1 MNPRS
6 IGFQLT
12 AWYAGVIA
20 VVFLLLGGFMYLGMK
35 HHLEKNLRETQSKR
49 AGVIA
54 ETLVARVAQL
64 GEAHVIQEIRES
76 YAPELNSRFIRVT
89 RPDGSVLYVCGVPAD
104 LSFDPTKVPP
114 AATTVARAYA
124 RVESPPESESLLIVT
139 GPVPTAAGTFRV
151 EVGASLG
158 PVETVLREWLVTFA
172 LAFPFLLAVA
182 AGGGWFLARRAL
194 EPVRKIIHGTEQISS
209 HNLGERLPVPR
220 TGDELERLSTALNQ
234 MIARLDEA
242 LSHNRRFMADA
253 SHELRTPLTILRGEL
268 ETMLQQTDGA
278 PELQDRI
285 GSVLE
290 EVERLAKIVENLFAL
305 SRLDAGEAQAESV
318 PFDLGQLA
326 ATTAEQMS
334 LLAEDKQVSLNCLA
348 PRAVSVEG
356 DRARLKQVVVNLLDN
371 AVKYTPPGGSVTLSV
386 VAAPN
391 IGKAVLEVTDTG
403 MGIPAGALPHVFE
416 RFFRVDKARSRELGG
431 AGIGLSIVKAICTA
445 HGGQVEVASEEGR
458 GARFRVLLPL
468 AENSDETKD
477 THNAG

>member
-20 VVFLLLGGFMYLGMK
+20 VGFLVLGGFMYLGMK
-35 HHLEKNLRETQSKR
+35 HHLEKSLRETQAKR

-64 GEAHVIQEIRES
+64 GEPHVIREIRES

-89 RPDGSVLYVCGVPAD
+89 RPNGTVLYVCGVPAD
-104 LSFDPTKVPP
+104 LSFDPAKIPP
-114 AATTVARAYA
+114 AGSVARASA
-124 RVESPPESESLLIVT
+124 RVESPAGSESLLIVT

-158 PVETVLREWLVTFA
+158 PVREVLREWLVTFT

-194 EPVRKIIHGTEQISS
+194 EPVRRIIHGAEQISS
-209 HNLGERLPVPR
+209 HNLGDRLPVPR

-268 ETMLQQTDGA
+268 ETLLHQTDGA
-278 PELQDRI
+278 PELQERI

-318 PFDLGQLA
+318 RFDLGQLA
-326 ATTAEQMS
+326 ATTAGQMS
-334 LLAEDKQVSLNCLA
+334 LLAEDKHISLNCLA
-348 PRAVSVEG
+348 PRPVTVEG

-371 AVKYTPPGGSVTLSV
+371 AVKYTPAGGSVTLSV
-386 VAAPN
+386 AAAPHV
-391 IGKAVLEVTDTG
+391 GKAVLEVTDTG
-403 MGIPAGALPHVFE
+403 MGIPTGALPHVFE

-445 HGGQVEVASEEGR
+445 HGGHVEVASEEGG

-468 AENSDETKD
+468 ASSTDTSQEN
-477 THNAG
+477 THAG

>member
-1 MNPRS
+1 MNARS

-35 HHLEKNLRETQSKR
+35 HHLEKSLRETQAKR

-64 GEAHVIQEIRES
+64 GEERVIQEIRES

-89 RPDGSVLYVCGVPAD
+89 RPDGTVMYVCGVPAD
-104 LSFDPTKVPP
+104 LSFDPVKVPP
-114 AATTVARAYA
+114 VGPVARVYA
-124 RVESPPESESLLIVT
+124 RFESPPGGESLLIVT
-139 GPVPTAAGTFRV
+139 GPVPTAAGTYRV
-151 EVGASLG
+151 EVGASVG
-158 PVETVLREWLVTFA
+158 PLQAVLREWLVTFA
-172 LAFPFLLAVA
+172 LAFPFLLAGA

-194 EPVRKIIHGTEQISS
+194 EPVRKIIHGAEQISS
-209 HNLGERLPVPR
+209 HNLGDRLPVPR

-268 ETMLQQTDGA
+268 ETLLQQTDGE
-278 PELQDRI
+278 PELQERI

-290 EVERLAKIVENLFAL
+290 EVDRLAKIVENLFAL

-318 PFDLGQLA
+318 RFDLGQLA
-326 ATTAEQMS
+326 ANTAEQMS
-334 LLAEDKQVSLNCLA
+334 LLAEDKEVTLQCLA
-348 PRAVSVEG
+348 PRAVTVEG

-371 AVKYTPPGGSVTLSV
+371 AVKYTPSGGAVTLSV
-386 VAAPN
+386 VAAPGL
-391 IGKAVLEVTDTG
+391 GKAVLEVTDTG

-468 AENSDETKD
+468 AENSDETKGKP
-477 THNAG
+477 NAG

>member
-20 VVFLLLGGFMYLGMK
+20 VGFVLLGGFMYLGMK

-89 RPDGSVLYVCGVPAD
+89 RPDGTVLYVCGVPAD
-104 LSFDPTKVPP
+104 LSFDPAKVPS
-114 AATTVARAYA
+114 AAAAVPRAYA
-124 RVESPPESESLLIVT
+124 RVETPPDSDSLLIVT
-139 GPVPTAAGTFRV
+139 GPVPTVAGTFRV

-158 PVETVLREWLVTFA
+158 PVQTVLREWLVTFG

-318 PFDLGQLA
+318 QFDLGQLA

-371 AVKYTPPGGSVTLSV
+371 AVKYTPPGGAVTLSV

-391 IGKAVLEVTDTG
+391 VGKAVLEVTDTG

-468 AENSDETKD
+468 AEKSDETKD

>member
-1 MNPRS
+1 MNTRS

-20 VVFLLLGGFMYLGMK
+20 VGFLLLGGFMYLGMK
-35 HHLEKNLRETQSKR
+35 HHLEKNLRETQAKR

-89 RPDGSVLYVCGVPAD
+89 RPDGTVLYVCGVPAD
-104 LSFDPTKVPP
+104 LSFDPAKVPP
-114 AATTVARAYA
+114 VAAPVPRAYA
-124 RVESPPESESLLIVT
+124 RVESPLDSESLLIVT
-139 GPVPTAAGTFRV
+139 GPVPAATGSFLI

-158 PVETVLREWLVTFA
+158 PVQTVLREWLVTFA

-278 PELQDRI
+278 PELQDRL

-318 PFDLGQLA
+318 QFDLGQLA

-334 LLAEDKQVSLNCLA
+334 LLAEDKQVTLNCLA
-348 PRAVSVEG
+348 PRVVAVEG

-386 VAAPN
+386 VAAPG
-391 IGKAVLEVTDTG
+391 IGKAVLEVADTG
-403 MGIPAGALPHVFE
+403 IGIPTGALPHVFE

-431 AGIGLSIVKAICTA
+431 AGIGLSIVKAICSA

-468 AENSDETKD
+468 AETGDETKD
-477 THNAG
+477 KPNAG

>member
-12 AWYAGVIA
+12 AWYAGVMA
-20 VVFLLLGGFMYLGMK
+20 VGFVLLGGFMYLGMK
-35 HHLEKNLRETQSKR
+35 HHLEKNLRETHTKR
-49 AGVIA
+49 AGVIS

-76 YAPELNSRFIRVT
+76 YAPELNNRFIRVT
-89 RPDGSVLYVCGVPAD
+89 RPDGTVLYVCGVPTD
-104 LSFDPTKVPP
+104 LSFDPAKVPP
-114 AATTVARAYA
+114 SAATGPRVYA
-124 RVESPPESESLLIVT
+124 RVESPPDSESLLIVT

-158 PVETVLREWLVTFA
+158 PVQAVLREWLVTFA
-172 LAFPFLLAVA
+172 LAFPFLLAGA

-194 EPVRKIIHGTEQISS
+194 EPVRKIIHATEQISS

-268 ETMLQQTDGA
+268 EAMLPQTDGA
-278 PELQDRI
+278 PELQERI

-290 EVERLAKIVENLFAL
+290 EVERLAKIVEHLFAL

-318 PFDLGQLA
+318 RFDLGQLVA
-326 ATTAEQMS
+326 STAEQMS

-371 AVKYTPPGGSVTLSV
+371 AIKYTPQGGSVTLSV
-386 VAAPN
+386 VAAPHV
-391 IGKAVLEVTDTG
+391 GKALLEVTDTG
-403 MGIPAGALPHVFE
+403 IGIPSGALPHVFE

-445 HGGQVEVASEEGR
+445 HGGQVEVASEEGH

-468 AENSDETKD
+468 AETSDETKGKP
-477 THNAG
+477 NAG

>member
-1 MNPRS
+1 MNTRS

-20 VVFLLLGGFMYLGMK
+20 VGFVLLGGFMYLGMK
-35 HHLEKNLRETQSKR
+35 HHLEKHLRETQSKR

-76 YAPELNSRFIRVT
+76 YAPELNNRFIRVT
-89 RPDGSVLYVCGVPAD
+89 RPDGTVLYVCGVPVD
-104 LSFDPTKVPP
+104 LSFDPAKVPP
-114 AATTVARAYA
+114 PGAVARAYA

-139 GPVPTAAGTFRV
+139 GAVPTAAGAFQV

-158 PVETVLREWLVTFA
+158 PVQAVLREWLVTFA
-172 LAFPFLLAVA
+172 LAFPFLLAGA

-194 EPVRKIIHGTEQISS
+194 EPVRKIIHHTEQISS

-268 ETMLQQTDGA
+268 EAMLPQTDGA
-278 PELQDRI
+278 PELQERI

-290 EVERLAKIVENLFAL
+290 EVERLAKIVEHLFAL

-318 PFDLGQLA
+318 RFDLGQLVA
-326 ATTAEQMS
+326 STAEQMS

-386 VAAPN
+386 VGAPG

-403 MGIPAGALPHVFE
+403 IGIPVGALPHVFE

-458 GARFRVLLPL
+458 GARFRVVLPL
-468 AENSDETKD
+468 AETADETKD
-477 THNAG
+477 TPNAG

>member
-20 VVFLLLGGFMYLGMK
+20 VVFVLLGGFMYLGMK

-64 GEAHVIQEIRES
+64 GEPHVIQEIRES

-104 LSFDPTKVPP
+104 LSFDPAKVPP
-114 AATTVARAYA
+114 PAAAVPRAYA
-124 RVESPPESESLLIVT
+124 RVESPPESDSLLIVT

-151 EVGASLG
+151 EVGSSLG

-234 MIARLDEA
+234 MIERLDEA

-268 ETMLQQTDGA
+268 ETMLRQTDGA
-278 PELQDRI
+278 SELQDRI

-391 IGKAVLEVTDTG
+391 VGKAVLEVTDTG
-403 MGIPAGALPHVFE
+403 IGIPAGALPHVFE

-445 HGGQVEVASEEGR
+445 HGGQVEVVSEEGR

>member
-1 MNPRS
+1 MNTRS

-35 HHLEKNLRETQSKR
+35 HHLEKSLRETQAKR

-64 GEAHVIQEIRES
+64 GEEHVIQEIRES

-89 RPDGSVLYVCGVPAD
+89 RPDSTVLYVCGVPAD
-104 LSFDPTKVPP
+104 LSFDPAKVPVP
-114 AATTVARAYA
+114 ATAPARAYA
-124 RVESPPESESLLIVT
+124 RVESPPDSESLLIVT
-139 GPVPTAAGTFRV
+139 GPVPTATGTFRI

-158 PVETVLREWLVTFA
+158 PLQAVLREWLVTFT
-172 LAFPFLLAVA
+172 LAFPLLLAVA

-278 PELQDRI
+278 PELQDRL

-318 PFDLGQLA
+318 QFDLGQLA

-334 LLAEDKQVSLNCLA
+334 LLRRGQAGDAQL
-348 PRAVSVEG
+348 PRAPGRERRGRPRPAQAGGREPPRQRGQIHAARRLGHVVRRRRAEPRQSRAGGRGHGHGHSYRRAAARLRALLPRGQGPLARTRRRGYRAVHREG
-356 DRARLKQVVVNLLDN
+356 DLLRARR
-371 AVKYTPPGGSVTLSV
+371 PGG
-386 VAAPN
+386 
-391 IGKAVLEVTDTG
+391 
-403 MGIPAGALPHVFE
+403 
-416 RFFRVDKARSRELGG
+416 GG
-431 AGIGLSIVKAICTA
+431 
-445 HGGQVEVASEEGR
+445 
-458 GARFRVLLPL
+458 
-468 AENSDETKD
+468 
-477 THNAG
+477 

>member
-6 IGFQLT
+6 ISFQLT
-12 AWYAGVIA
+12 AWYAGVIT
-20 VVFLLLGGFMYLGMK
+20 VVFVLLGGFMYFGMK
-35 HHLEKNLRETQSKR
+35 HHLEKHLRETQVKR

-76 YAPELNSRFIRVT
+76 YAPELNNRFIRVT
-89 RPDGSVLYVCGVPAD
+89 RPDGTVLYVCGVPVD

-114 AATTVARAYA
+114 PAMTMARIYSRVA
-124 RVESPPESESLLIVT
+124 SPPDSESLLIVT
-139 GPVPTAAGTFRV
+139 GPVPTAGGTFRV
-151 EVGASLG
+151 EVGSSLG
-158 PVETVLREWLVTFA
+158 PVQTVLREWLLTFT

-194 EPVRKIIHGTEQISS
+194 EPVRKIIRGAEQISS
-209 HNLGERLPVPR
+209 HNLGERLPVPQ

-268 ETMLQQTDGA
+268 ETLLQQTDGA
-278 PELQDRI
+278 PEWQDRI

-290 EVERLAKIVENLFAL
+290 EVERLAKIVEHLFAL

-334 LLAEDKQVSLNCLA
+334 LLAEDKRVTLNCLA

-371 AVKYTPPGGSVTLSV
+371 AVKYTPPGGAVTLSV

-403 MGIPAGALPHVFE
+403 IGIPAGALPHVFE

-445 HGGQVEVASEEGR
+445 HGGQVEVASDEGH

-468 AENSDETKD
+468 AETTDETKGKP
-477 THNAG
+477 NAG

>member
-1 MNPRS
+1 MNTRS

-20 VVFLLLGGFMYLGMK
+20 VVFVLLGGFMYLGMK
-35 HHLEKNLRETQSKR
+35 HHLERSLRETQAKR

-64 GEAHVIQEIRES
+64 GEEHVIQEIRES

-89 RPDGSVLYVCGVPAD
+89 RPDSTVLYVCGVPAD
-104 LSFDPTKVPP
+104 LSFDPAKIPP
-114 AATTVARAYA
+114 AGSMTRAYA
-124 RVESPPESESLLIVT
+124 RTESPLGTDSVLIVT
-139 GPVPTAAGTFRV
+139 GPVPTTAGTWRV

-158 PVETVLREWLVTFA
+158 PTQALLRDWLFTFA

-194 EPVRKIIHGTEQISS
+194 EPVRKIIRGAEQISS
-209 HNLGERLPVPR
+209 NNLGDRLPVPR

-242 LSHNRRFMADA
+242 LRHNRRFMADA

-268 ETMLQQTDGA
+268 ETLLQQTDGEA
-278 PELQDRI
+278 ELQERI

-290 EVERLAKIVENLFAL
+290 EVERLAKIVEHLFAL
-305 SRLDAGEAQAESV
+305 SRLDAGEAQAEV
-318 PFDLGQLA
+318 VRFDLGQLA
-326 ATTAEQMS
+326 STTAGQMS
-334 LLAEDKQVSLNCLA
+334 LLAEDKRVSLNCLA
-348 PRAVSVEG
+348 PRPVTVEG

-371 AVKYTPPGGSVTLSV
+371 AVKFTPPGGSVTLSV
-386 VAAPN
+386 IAAPN
-391 IGKAVLEVTDTG
+391 IGKALLEVSDTG
-403 MGIPAGALPHVFE
+403 MGIPTSALPHVFE

-431 AGIGLSIVKAICTA
+431 AGIGLSIVKAICSA

-458 GARFRVLLPL
+458 GAQFRVLLPL
-468 AENSDETKD
+468 AETADETKD
-477 THNAG
+477 KPNAG

>member
-20 VVFLLLGGFMYLGMK
+20 VVFVLLGGFMYLGMK

-64 GEAHVIQEIRES
+64 GEAHVIQEIRDS

-89 RPDGSVLYVCGVPAD
+89 RPDGTVLYVCGVPAD
-104 LSFDPTKVPP
+104 LSFDPAKVPP
-114 AATTVARAYA
+114 PAAAVPRAYA
-124 RVESPPESESLLIVT
+124 RVESPPDSDSLLIVT
-139 GPVPTAAGTFRV
+139 GPVPTATGTFRV
-151 EVGASLG
+151 EVGSSLG

-334 LLAEDKQVSLNCLA
+334 LLAEDKQVTLSCLA

-468 AENSDETKD
+468 AETSDETKGNP
-477 THNAG
+477 NAG